1 MPWIHA
7 TDIITILS
15 KGLGD
20 GENQGS
26 ISSIFVPDHSVV
38 RWPGAN
44 VSVWCILPA
53 HRHRSFYC
61 FIFYFI
67 TKRKIASEN
76 SIFKWARKDCRFLG
90 RKGIE

>member
-15 KGLGD
+15 KGQGD

-44 VSVWCILPA
+44 VSVWCVFPA
-53 HRHRSFYC
+53 HRHSVFLLFHILFYHE
-61 FIFYFI
+61 
-67 TKRKIASEN
+67 SQN
-76 SIFKWARKDCRFLG
+76 ST
-90 RKGIE
+90 

>member
-15 KGLGD
+15 KGQGD

-38 RWPGAN
+38 RWPGALYKYG
-44 VSVWCILPA
+44 V
-53 HRHRSFYC
+53 FYLLIVIGL
-61 FIFYFI
+61 FIVLYFI
-67 TKRKIASEN
+67 LSRIA
-76 SIFKWARKDCRFLG
+76 K
-90 RKGIE
+90 